1 MATYSTQEARAKL
14 GEILRKVRAGERV
27 VIAYRG
33 KHVAEIRPITK
44 KTSALEA
51 ALRDLEEQGIV
62 SPAAA
67 SREELVP
74 VTEKPGALARFLESR
89 D

>member
-1 MATYSTQEARAKL
+1 MTIYSTQEARAKL

-33 KHVAEIRPITK
+33 EHVAEIRPIGK
-44 KTSALEA
+44 KTAALEA
-51 ALRDLEEQGIV
+51 ALRDLEDQGIV
-62 SPAAA
+62 SPAAIP
-67 SREELVP
+67 RQELAP